1 MVNTAVL
8 QKATLGL
15 HIFQAFWSIVV
26 MGVIVTG
33 MVQEGPASG
42 AAKFMFGMCWLNL
55 PCIIYL
61 TMSPRFERTKMFA
74 HPYWVIGMNTL
85 FSILWF
91 AAFVSVS
98 SYTNRGISKGE
109 TLEKDKKLKDQGGCA
124 VFHAGTGE
132 TEKTCKMNQSAV
144 GLGVIMW
151 FFWLATAGI
160 AGYAAWY
167 YSKHSISPFEDFS
180 TPSNEIQET
189 TKDAFSSNDE
199 YAPINR
205 SAHPHEDYDEEDIES
220 RARHGR
226 SPSAASSAYNSTY
239 SRGEDPAHPGTPL
252 SWAAERQPYVGIGGH
267 APIAPHGDA
276 TMPTVEDYSYGG
288 ARI

>member
-1 MVNTAVL
+1 MQNEPICCWARRYHVVEFSPLFRRFDAGL
-8 QKATLGL
+8 CCLFTLC
-15 HIFQAFWSIVV
+15 
-26 MGVIVTG
+26 T
-33 MVQEGPASG
+33 
-42 AAKFMFGMCWLNL
+42 
-55 PCIIYL
+55 
-61 TMSPRFERTKMFA
+61 R
-74 HPYWVIGMNTL
+74 
-85 FSILWF
+85 
-91 AAFVSVS
+91 
-98 SYTNRGISKGE
+98 
-109 TLEKDKKLKDQGGCA
+109 
-124 VFHAGTGE
+124 
-132 TEKTCKMNQSAV
+132 
-144 GLGVIMW
+144 